1 MEVGSNLPLMTRE
14 SKALLEIRRTVRKV
28 FEELEAG
35 SKIGIAVSG
44 GADSM
49 ALALAATLEA
59 PDRSIQLQALIIDHQ
74 LQEGSALVA
83 KRAADALHEMGIS
96 DVEIIAVT
104 VEITDGI
111 ESSARRARYAA
122 LEEFAKS
129 HALAAIL
136 LGHTKNDQAETVLLG
151 LARGSGTRSL
161 SGMAERKG
169 IFIRPLLSI
178 DRATTEGACNEMN
191 IEFWSDPHNEDPRFT
206 RVRIRAL
213 LPELEREIGP
223 GIIDALA
230 RSSNLLRDDADAL
243 DGYATAFFA
252 TIDPLDIDISGL
264 AALPRAV
271 RTRVLRMA
279 IHAAGAPEGSLS
291 ADHITPIEA
300 FVSDWHGQ
308 GPASLPGGVKVERK
322 SGRLSLSINLSEPH
336 R

>member
-14 SKALLEIRRTVRKV
+14 SKALLEIRRAVRKV
-28 FEELEAG
+28 FEGFEPG
-35 SKIGIAVSG
+35 SRIGIAVSG

-49 ALALAATLEA
+49 ALALAASLEA
-59 PDRSIQLQALIIDHQ
+59 SDRSLQLNALIIDHR
-74 LQEGSALVA
+74 LQAGSDRVA
-83 KRAADALHEMGIS
+83 RKTADSLRAMGIA
-96 DVEIIAVT
+96 DVEIIEVT
-104 VEITDGI
+104 VEITDGL

-178 DRATTEGACNEMN
+178 DRVTTESACRDLEV
-191 IEFWSDPHNEDPRFT
+191 EFWSDPHNEDPRFT

-213 LPELEREIGP
+213 LPELEEQIGP
-223 GIIDALA
+223 GITDALA

-252 TIDPLDIDISGL
+252 SINPLDIDVAEL
-264 AALPRAV
+264 VALPRAV

-322 SGRLSLSINLSEPH
+322 SGRLSLSIG
-336 R
+336 